1 MFPFKPAEGSDHS
14 GISTRVDEVSD
25 CSSIKILTPKQILQR
40 LPRALAPI
48 KTGNTSENLLNEI
61 LYLLYFTYFLYRAK
75 EVTKQ
80 ANNNIMNSINV

>member
-1 MFPFKPAEGSDHS
+1 MFPFKPAEGSDHL
-14 GISTRVDEVSD
+14 GISAQRHGLSG

-48 KTGNTSENLLNEI
+48 KTGDTSKHLLNKI
-61 LYLLYFTYFLYRAK
+61 RQITYSLYQAK